1 MEERGMSALRFKV
14 KRDIVRCPKCG
25 YRFSVSYSRAFAC
38 SGCYM
43 ASFKCDYVKC
53 PNCGYEFMVKG

>member
-1 MEERGMSALRFKV
+1 MALRIKANG
-14 KRDIVRCPKCG
+14 DLVRCPKCG

-53 PNCGYEFMVKG
+53 PNCGYEFMVEG